1 MKEFFKV
8 TDLEHTLKY
17 SAGFPNVGTEFIEL
31 HEAFERILAVDIVS
45 DINLPDFAR
54 STMDGYAVKAS
65 STFGATEENPA
76 YLTVKGTIDM
86 GKPAGFSIGSGEAA
100 KISTGGMLP
109 DGSDSVIMVE
119 YTEIIDKTTIEI
131 YRSVAPGRHV
141 LAIGED
147 IKKGDNILSC
157 GRRLRPQEIGL
168 LAALGK
174 DSVKVYKKPVIGII
188 STGDE
193 IVPINNM
200 PDKGRIRDINTYTL
214 SSLVHKAGGIPVTYG
229 IIRDDFDALL
239 EKCSIAIAHS
249 DMVLISGGS
258 SVGTRDLTVEVLS
271 SLPGSDIMVH
281 GISISPGKPTIL
293 AKTSG
298 KAMWGLPGHVV
309 SAMIVFEIVI
319 RPFIEKISGLSS
331 KYKKG
336 LRIPALLSRNIPSA
350 QGRIDYMSIRLIEKN
365 GIKWAEPVLG
375 KSGLISNLTKAD
387 GLIEIGIN
395 TEGLD
400 KGSKVWVIPV

>member
-17 SAGFPNVGTEFIEL
+17 SAGFPNVGTEFVEL
-31 HEAFERILAVDIVS
+31 HKAFERILAVDIVS

-147 IKKGDNILSC
+147 IKKGDNLLSC

-214 SSLVHKAGGIPVTYG
+214 SSLVQKAGGIPVTYG

-350 QGRIDYMSIRLIEKN
+350 QGRIDYMRVRLIERN

>member
-17 SAGFPNVGTEFIEL
+17 SAVFPNVVTEFVEL

-131 YRSVAPGRHV
+131 YRSVAPGQHA
-141 LAIGED
+141 LATGED
-147 IKKGDNILSC
+147 IKKGDNLLSC
-157 GRRLRPQEIGL
+157 GQRLRPQEIGL

-193 IVPINNM
+193 IVPINNI

-214 SSLVHKAGGIPVTYG
+214 SSLVQKAGGIPVTYG

-298 KAMWGLPGHVV
+298 KAIWGLPGHVV
-309 SAMIVFEIVI
+309 SAMIVFKIVI
-319 RPFIEKISGLSS
+319 RPFIEKISGLSL
-331 KYKKG
+331 KYKKE
-336 LRIPALLSRNIPSA
+336 LRILALLNRNISSA
-350 QGRIDYMSIRLIEKN
+350 QGRIDYMRVRMIEKN